1 MEYSIEYPNTDA
13 KDAIV
18 NREISIA
25 YLLRKYESYNLL
37 LLEDGTIPLGNSEE
51 ILKCI
56 RFIEEHHETSPKYMR
71 MSIRATSGKK
81 QIFRIGFFNK
91 EFDIRFSNGAE
102 PIKGAEACIAYIQN
116 NTGRGIL

>member
-18 NREISIA
+18 NREITIA

-56 RFIEEHHETSPKYMR
+56 RFIEEHHETSPKD
-71 MSIRATSGKK
+71 MSMHVRAIADKE
-81 QIFRIGFFNK
+81 QRYRITFFNK
-91 EFDIRFSNGAE
+91 EFRIRFSDE
-102 PIKGAEACIAYIQN
+102 RDPIKGADACVEYIQN
-116 NTGRGIL
+116 NTGDRIR